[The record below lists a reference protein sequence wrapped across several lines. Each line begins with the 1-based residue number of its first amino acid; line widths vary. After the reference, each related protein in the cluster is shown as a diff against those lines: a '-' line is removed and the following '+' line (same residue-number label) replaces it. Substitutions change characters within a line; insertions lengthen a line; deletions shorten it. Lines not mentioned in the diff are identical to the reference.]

1 MKDIK
6 IDFLTADLH
15 LGHKYII
22 DKSSKQ
28 THSRPWDTLEEH
40 DAMIE
45 DNWNSVVKPHHT
57 VAVLG
62 DVLFQ
67 PDRFEILK
75 RLNGT
80 KILVMGNHDDWYPT
94 ALYQESFQQCLG
106 ALKYQRKYIL
116 THIPVHPGQF
126 DRYQYNIHGH
136 LHSESLDDP
145 RYICVSVDQ
154 HDFKPVAFETIADTL
169 KYNCRHLK

>member
-1 MKDIK
+1 MMNTSFE
-6 IDFLTADLH
+6 IDWLTADLH

-22 DKSSKQ
+22 SKAIKQ
-28 THSRPWDTLEEH
+28 SHGRDYETLEEH

-62 DVLFQ
+62 DVVFQ

-80 KILVMGNHDDWYPT
+80 KILVMGNHDDYYPT
-94 ALYQESFQQCLG
+94 SMYLESFAQIYG
-106 ALKYQRKYIL
+106 ALKYKREFML
-116 THIPVHPGQF
+116 THVPIHPEQF
-126 DRYQYNIHGH
+126 ETRYKYNIHGH
-136 LHSESLDDP
+136 LHSDSIDDP
-145 RYICVSVDQ
+145 RYLCVSVDQ
-154 HDFKPVAFETIADTL
+154 HDFKPVSFEEVASRL
-169 KYNCRHLK
+169 RQR